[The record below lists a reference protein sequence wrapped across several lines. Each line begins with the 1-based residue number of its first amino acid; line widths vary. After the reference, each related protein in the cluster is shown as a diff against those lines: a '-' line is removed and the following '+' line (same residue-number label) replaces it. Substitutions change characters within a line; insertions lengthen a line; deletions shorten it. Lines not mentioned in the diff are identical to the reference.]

1 MTASADQKGIL
12 LKESES
18 RTVRSGHDD
27 IRQPGQRLSPIE
39 RLTASAPPISP
50 EGYAYRSFDRQWMLP
65 DARLCNR
72 PRPEL
77 QRSHGP
83 QQIYLTS
90 LLTKVL
96 GAGPS
101 AVITELIPDMDH
113 FCGRGGAD
121 VIPFYRNAA
130 GTQPNITA
138 GVLSLLSATYG
149 YAVQAPDLMA
159 YVYGLMASPNYVQQF
174 GLELE
179 TPGPRVP
186 LTQDGSLFKTVVD
199 LGRELLWL
207 HTADNRMALPGQIP
221 GTLPSGRAKIQVSAQ
236 SAQYPESF
244 KYDAD
249 TDILHVGET
258 GQFGPVSSAVWAFSV
273 SGLHVV
279 DSWLG
284 YRMQKRS
291 GKSSSDL
298 DTIRPDVWSFD
309 LELLRLLWM
318 LEATLDRMPRA
329 TDLLRQVV
337 DGPLFVAT
345 QLPLPKPAECKGPE
359 AVLTGSLFDE

>member
-1 MTASADQKGIL
+1 
-12 LKESES
+12 
-18 RTVRSGHDD
+18 
-27 IRQPGQRLSPIE
+27 
-39 RLTASAPPISP
+39 
-50 EGYAYRSFDRQWMLP
+50 MLP

-72 PRPEL
+72 PRPDL
-77 QRSHGP
+77 QRSHSSD
-83 QQIYLTS
+83 QIYLTS
-90 LLTKVL
+90 LLTGVL
-96 GAGPS
+96 GDGP
-101 AVITELIPDMDH
+101 AAIVTELIPDLHH
-113 FCGRGGAD
+113 FRGSFGGAD
-121 VIPFYRNAA
+121 VIPLYRDAA

-138 GVLSLLSATYG
+138 GVLSILTATYG
-149 YAVQAPDLMA
+149 FAVEAPDLMA
-159 YVYGLMASPNYVQQF
+159 YVYSLMASPSYVQQF
-174 GLELE
+174 WLELE
-179 TPGPRVP
+179 TPGPRIP
-186 LTQDGSLFKTVVD
+186 LTKDGALFITVAN

-207 HTADNRMALPGQIP
+207 HTAGNRMAPPGHIP

-249 TDILHVGET
+249 TEILHVGET

-298 DTIRPDVWSFD
+298 DKIRPDVWSFD
-309 LELLRLLWM
+309 MELLRLLWM

-359 AVLTGSLFDE
+359 SVTTGGLFDE